1 MTAADEGGA
10 GIAIYNL
17 DSLQLEGSVSFE
29 WIGQQIFEGKCKQE
43 LDERNIFL
51 HDVKDG
57 LMYFGITLPRD
68 YRIDLIY
75 TYDPATNKLEKAD
88 RGDEENMALTYDK
101 AFDQFFETDAKVVF
115 TSFGAGDFEKIAKEN
130 DKIKF
135 EKGRTAQVV
144 GLEIKEEFYPLLFA
158 RQSEDISVSIED
170 SYVSI
175 EDVEEDFVGISI
187 SNAVKNVPMICYNRE
202 KNQFYKLFEQKTQGS
217 MKTYVADD
225 YIVGEVRIDQTANA
239 LGNFYAVKKD
249 KLS

>member
-1 MTAADEGGA
+1 M
-10 GIAIYNL
+10 
-17 DSLQLEGSVSFE
+17 
-29 WIGQQIFEGKCKQE
+29 
-43 LDERNIFL
+43 
-51 HDVKDG
+51 
-57 LMYFGITLPRD
+57 
-68 YRIDLIY
+68 
-75 TYDPATNKLEKAD
+75 
-88 RGDEENMALTYDK
+88 
-101 AFDQFFETDAKVVF
+101 
-115 TSFGAGDFEKIAKEN
+115 
-130 DKIKF
+130 
-135 EKGRTAQVV
+135 V